1 MNIFSQFLFFQ
12 LILNGE
18 KLPDPNKTKTPKLKK
33 KKVAKPDFDEL
44 SKDSLFIDD
53 QTFSKVITTSAS
65 RKKRDKGEKG
75 LTLDQLN
82 IRRKRLWMAIIRK
95 EIGKAHKS
103 RNFNI
108 REKMTN
114 GKRVATQCMRAVRQ
128 KAMISQ
134 RVAKET
140 VWRAKRLTREM
151 QVITDHIEILP
162 SFIKPSC
169 ILVSEYCENMLYKI
183 CLFLKFLS
191 APLIMSLFESVN
203 EEYGLSSNCTFEN
216 KDYHAKRCELG
227 ISNLLTKIFL
237 NKLAR
242 E

>member
-1 MNIFSQFLFFQ
+1 VFKIHQFISKKLICFSYFHFQ

-33 KKVAKPDFDEL
+33 KKVAKPEFDEL

-75 LTLDQLN
+75 LTVEQLN
-82 IRRKRLWMAIIRK
+82 TRRKRLWMGIIRK

-151 QVITDHIEILP
+151 QVMAVRRKYLP
-162 SFIKPSC
+162 SF
-169 ILVSEYCENMLYKI
+169 
-183 CLFLKFLS
+183 
-191 APLIMSLFESVN
+191 
-203 EEYGLSSNCTFEN
+203 
-216 KDYHAKRCELG
+216 
-227 ISNLLTKIFL
+227 
-237 NKLAR
+237 
-242 E
+242 